1 MSRHW
6 KRAISLVV
14 VLLPAVLF
22 AAEPAKVGTVKG
34 VISVGGRPT
43 GDAVVS
49 VEGISQEHLKS
60 QISNLKSKKTQKA
73 LMDQRD
79 LKFVPRVLA
88 VLVGTAVEFPNNDK
102 TFHNVYSS
110 SEAKKF
116 DLGLY
121 APGKSRGAKFDKAG
135 VVKILCNV
143 HPSMEAYV
151 VVKSHPNYGATDS
164 RGNYSLSGV
173 PLGKFRLEVWH
184 PDFGTKVLPFE
195 LVRDGEVLA
204 LDVEMKTQ
212 R

>member
-1 MSRHW
+1 MSRHR
-6 KRAISLVV
+6 KRGISLVV
-14 VLLPAVLF
+14 VLLPAVVL
-22 AAEPAKVGTVKG
+22 AAAPAKVGTVKG
-34 VISVGGRPT
+34 VISVAGRPT

-49 VEGISQEHLKS
+49 VEGISQEHLGS

-73 LMDQRD
+73 LIDQRD
-79 LKFVPRVLA
+79 MKFVPRVLP
-88 VLVGTAVEFPNNDK
+88 VLAGTTVEFPNNDK

-121 APGKSRGAKFDKAG
+121 APGKSRSAKFEKAG

-151 VVKSHPNYGATDS
+151 AVKNHPYYSATDS
-164 RGNYSLSGV
+164 RGNYSVAGV
-173 PLGKFRLEVWH
+173 PLGKYRLEVWH

>member
-1 MSRHW
+1 MTRYAL
-6 KRAISLVV
+6 RGLAPLG
-14 VLLPAVLF
+14 VLLYAVVF
-22 AAEPAKVGTVKG
+22 AAEPAKVGIVKG

-43 GDAVVS
+43 PDAVVF
-49 VEGISQEHLKS
+49 VEGLPDKYLKS
-60 QISNLKSKKTQKA
+60 QISNLKSKKA
-73 LMDQRD
+73 LIDQRD
-79 LKFVPRVLA
+79 LKFIPRVLA
-88 VLVGTAVEFPNNDK
+88 VLVGTTVEFPNNDK

-121 APGKSRGAKFDKAG
+121 ASGKSRSAKFEKAG

-151 VVKSHPNYGATDS
+151 VVKSHPYYGATDS
-164 RGNYSLSGV
+164 RGNYSVSGV
-173 PLGKFRLEVWH
+173 PLGKYRLEVWH
-184 PDFGTKVLPFE
+184 PDFGAKAVPFG

-204 LDVEMKTQ
+204 LDAEMKTQ